1 MNAKAEQQSSVLD
14 IIKLVV
20 AAGIVVAAIA
30 AYYQFANESQLLR
43 MIGVLVA
50 LAVGGAVALTS
61 SQGRALWSF
70 ASEARAEVRKVIWPT
85 RPETIQ
91 TTLAVI
97 VIVIIVGLF
106 LWAIDSILFWIVF
119 RLNPLIRWV
128 ARRLR
133 PSHT

>member
-14 IIKLVV
+14 IIKLVI

-50 LAVGGAVALTS
+50 LLVGGAIALIS

-85 RPETIQ
+85 RPETVQ

-106 LWAIDSILFWIVF
+106 LWAIDSILFWVVQ
-119 RLNPLIRWV
+119 LL
-128 ARRLR
+128 
-133 PSHT
+133 TGQEG